1 MGAARLAGRRLE
13 SLPVAVQARFM
24 AQALGRSLAHEV
36 GHYMLG
42 STGHAERGLMR
53 ESFSPDELLDSTMD
67 LYALEDRDRAALR
80 AQPLQSCDAETRR
93 GEG

>member
-1 MGAARLAGRRLE
+1 
-13 SLPVAVQARFM
+13 
-24 AQALGRSLAHEV
+24 
-36 GHYMLG
+36 
-42 STGHAERGLMR
+42 MR
-53 ESFSPDELLDSTMD
+53 ESFSPDELLDSTTD